1 MPTRDPAVLN
11 ATRALLYEVSVT
23 PKPGLVDP
31 ADVGPHPDM
40 DVFTFIDSA
49 TALEDYWATCFA
61 LGQAFTG
68 AALPDLFHQ
77 LRPAGVA
84 AETAMFHATHDVN
97 THKGAVFSLGVIVA
111 AAGYQTQAA
120 PYATD
125 QTLTVVRAMLDG
137 LTANDFAGLDQK
149 PADQLTA
156 GERQYL
162 KYGTTGIRGQAE
174 AGFPVVATVS
184 LPYLRQS
191 RGTRT
196 QRLLN
201 TLMTIVA
208 HTADSNLIKRAGTAT
223 IVPWAQET
231 AQAILDAGGC
241 QTPAGQIQLTQMNRS
256 FKAKNLSLGG
266 SADLLILTIYFGLME
281 QIL

>member
-1 MPTRDPAVLN
+1 MPSLDPATLN
-11 ATRALLYEVSVT
+11 ARKALLYEVSVT

-49 TALEDYWATCFA
+49 TALDDYWTTCFTA
-61 LGQAFTG
+61 GHTFTQ
-68 AALPDLFHQ
+68 PDLTALFHQ
-77 LRPAGVA
+77 IRPAGVA
-84 AETAMFHATHDVN
+84 AERAMFQATQHVN
-97 THKGAVFSLGVIVA
+97 THKGAIFSLGVLVA
-111 AAGYQTQAA
+111 AAGYQTQTA
-120 PYATD
+120 PY
-125 QTLTVVRAMLDG
+125 QTTRTIAVVQAMLKG
-137 LTANDFAGLDQK
+137 LTANDFAGLAQK
-149 PADQLTA
+149 APDQLTA

-174 AGFPVVATVS
+174 AGFPVVTTVS

-191 RGTRT
+191 QGTRT

-208 HTADSNLIKRAGTAT
+208 HTADSNLIKRAGTDT
-223 IVPWAQET
+223 IVPWAQQK

-241 QTPAGQIQLTQMNRS
+241 QTALGQARLAEMNFI
-256 FKAKNLSLGG
+256 FKEKNLSLGG
-266 SADLLILTIYFGLME
+266 SADLLILTIYLGLME
-281 QIL
+281 HVL

>member
-49 TALEDYWATCFA
+49 TALEDYWTTCFA
-61 LGQAFTG
+61 TGRAFTNT
-68 AALPDLFHQ
+68 ALPDLFHQ
-77 LRPAGVA
+77 IRPAGVA
-84 AETAMFHATHDVN
+84 AEAAMFHATHGVN

-111 AAGYQTQAA
+111 ATGYQTRTA
-120 PYATD
+120 PYDTS
-125 QTLTVVRAMLDG
+125 QVLTTVQAMLHG
-137 LTANDFAGLDQK
+137 LTTNDFAGLAQK
-149 PADQLTA
+149 PSAQLTA

-191 RGTRT
+191 QGTRT

-201 TLMTIVA
+201 TLLTIVA
-208 HTADSNLIKRAGTAT
+208 HTADSNLIKRAGTDT
-223 IVPWAQET
+223 IVPWAQQT
-231 AQAILDAGGC
+231 AQAILTAGGC
-241 QTPAGQIQLTQMNRS
+241 QTPTGQAQLTEMNRI